1 MAKCH
6 SVILVEA
13 TGFEPT
19 TSWSRTSSLHAK
31 AVSFACAKRYR
42 TAATPLPKK
51 SHCVIFFG
59 SPEIT
64 LARLASGSNKK
75 GRQKPSS
82 FGRGDGIRTH
92 DLLVP
97 NQARYH
103 LRYASIQ
110 KACCCRPK
118 IFVRFADLFG
128 AGDGRALF
136 SKIADFALKRSSNFA
151 TNSALCCLFNAKFPL
166 RVRLPS
172 PMI

>member
-1 MAKCH
+1 MAKSH

-64 LARLASGSNKK
+64 LARLASGPNKK

-82 FGRGDGIRTH
+82 FGRGDGIRALSGH
-92 DLLVP
+92 
-97 NQARYH
+97 ARKTAGV
-103 LRYASIQ
+103 R
-110 KACCCRPK
+110 C
-118 IFVRFADLFG
+118 FVV
-128 AGDGRALF
+128 GRARRP
-136 SKIADFALKRSSNFA
+136 AQAALA
-151 TNSALCCLFNAKFPL
+151 CLPTNPVVPL
-166 RVRLPS
+166 
-172 PMI
+172 